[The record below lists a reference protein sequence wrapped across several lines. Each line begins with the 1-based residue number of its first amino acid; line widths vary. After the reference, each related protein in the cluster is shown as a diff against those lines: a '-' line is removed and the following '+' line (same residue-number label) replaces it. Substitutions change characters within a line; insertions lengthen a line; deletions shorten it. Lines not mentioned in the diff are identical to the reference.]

1 MYAKEI
7 YPSELKLNKECIWC
21 KKNNKKNRAHIIS
34 KKLTLNVHN
43 APVLKFGVC
52 ESCNSI
58 CGKLEEWIL
67 SRTPLNWIKLMLY
80 VGGGS
85 EATSKSPAYYFSSV
99 INEWIVF
106 SIYVDKETR
115 NYHHVA
121 TQFIIPN
128 NDKNAFLTSFD
139 LMTNVSETI
148 DLFKQSIKNKTYKV
162 DNNKSLPKTFSPRLI
177 LDNNNVILI
186 IKDKNEIDIV
196 ESFIKDIKNDSQM
209 KNGKILKLNPRDS
222 RIHYKW
228 STINWTKFC
237 AKSAFEALYLFK
249 GSDLCLKATFN
260 NLREFVLSP
269 LEKAKI
275 DVVFNNKRP
284 TDYRFLTPIHVDL
297 TNNSP
302 STIPALIPDTKNGQH
317 EVILY
322 EVNGWL
328 VATVLFTG
336 FPPVVLVLASDIE
349 KLDLVYKMYYDYKE
363 EKYYFYELSKPEKLK
378 NYTPEFESQIT
389 NQRSQ

>member
-80 VGGGS
+80 VGGS
-85 EATSKSPAYYFSSV
+85 SKAKSKSPAYYFSSV

-106 SIYVDKETR
+106 SIYADKERR
-115 NYHHVA
+115 NYHHTA
-121 TQFIIPN
+121 IQFIIPN
-128 NDKNAFLTSFD
+128 NDKNAYLASSN
-139 LMTNVSETI
+139 LMINVSETI
-148 DLFKQSIKNKTYKV
+148 DFFKQSIRNKTYRI

-186 IKDKNEIDIV
+186 IKDKSEIGIV
-196 ESFIKDIKNDSQM
+196 ESFIKDITNDVQM
-209 KNGKILKLNPRDS
+209 NNGKLLKLNPTDS

-249 GSDLCLKATFN
+249 GSDLCLKDSFN

-275 DVVFNNKRP
+275 DVVFNNKGP
-284 TDYRFLTPIHVDL
+284 TDYRFLNPIHVDL
-297 TNNSP
+297 TNASP

-317 EVILY
+317 EVVLY

-328 VATVLFTG
+328 VATVVFTG

-378 NYTPEFESQIT
+378 NYTLSLNNT
-389 NQRSQ
+389 